1 MEDLYTEEKELGT
14 QGLLRANFELDCV
27 SNVKNKRNFLLKL
40 VFRYHN
46 NFYCHLYDVSKC
58 I

>member
-27 SNVKNKRNFLLKL
+27 SNVKNIRKILLKL
-40 VFRYHN
+40 VFRYYN
-46 NFYCHLYDVSKC
+46 NYLSPL
-58 I
+58 